1 MNRGERLKPGQK
13 SIGIGRIICLVKE
26 KDIMML
32 IWMMMLSLWKEV
44 VEWVLIRKSKDV
56 KEEGIIIVFN
66 LIKKDRVI
74 YSHSLLLITKI
85 QIIRRPHRV
94 IDLQIFLRHQWSK
107 ADLDLWNQTILRKE
121 KRLKIQ
127 IRSRVVFKDKHPHLL
142 LTIKDLIIITTSQVV
157 KNTLV
162 DWNREQI
169 VIMQSIKMVIRV
181 NIELNGI
188 NLKI

>member
-1 MNRGERLKPGQK
+1 MNRGERLKPGQE
-13 SIGIGRIICLVKE
+13 SIGIGRIISRVKE

-66 LIKKDRVI
+66 LIRKDRVI

-85 QIIRRPHRV
+85 QIIRRLHRV

-169 VIMQSIKMVIRV
+169 VIMQSIKMAIRV

>member
-66 LIKKDRVI
+66 LIRKDRVI

-85 QIIRRPHRV
+85 QIIRRLHRV

>member
-1 MNRGERLKPGQK
+1 MNRGERLKPGQE
-13 SIGIGRIICLVKE
+13 SIGIGRIISRVKE

-66 LIKKDRVI
+66 LIRKDRVI

-85 QIIRRPHRV
+85 QIIRRLHRV